1 MIKVA
6 HVMRSY
12 LGQSETFIWQYLHT
26 LKRVVPIVLT
36 GRLENLEQFPLLNG
50 TIKRVYGPR
59 GSTPWV
65 IDNISRRIF
74 RRPFGYIEGI
84 ITRAKISLLHA
95 HFGTAAIIHLP
106 LCLHLGLPLLCTF
119 YGHDL
124 FVEDATNRL
133 SKKYTKLFEK
143 GVHFLVEGPFM
154 KARLVSLGC
163 PEEKIS
169 IQRIALNLEAY
180 PFKVPS
186 WNGSRPVR
194 FLFVGRFVEKKGL
207 EYALK
212 ALSAIRKEFPFQF
225 RIIGGGELEG
235 KLRDLTRDLG
245 LNDEVVWLGIKTHHG
260 VIEELNGCDIL
271 IQPSVTANNG
281 DSEGGAPTII
291 LEAQACGVPIISSEH
306 ADIPYV
312 TAGGR
317 SAMLSPERDV
327 ESLVEN
333 IRVLLTTAEVSA
345 DMNTKGRAHV
355 EQFHN
360 VRNEVQALENIYYRC
375 LMKKETRDGDSRK
388 PLDRH
393 YV

>member
-36 GRLENLEQFPLLNG
+36 GKLENLEQFPLLNG
-50 TIKRVYGPR
+50 KIKRVYGPR
-59 GSTPWV
+59 GSIPWI

-74 RRPFGYIEGI
+74 RRPFGYIEDM
-84 ITRAKISLLHA
+84 ITREKITLLHA
-95 HFGTAAIIHLP
+95 HFGTAANIHLP
-106 LCLHLGLPLLCTF
+106 LCLHLGLPLFCTF

-124 FVEDATNRL
+124 FVEEETNHL
-133 SKKYTKLFEK
+133 SKKYAKLFHK
-143 GVHFLVEGPFM
+143 GSHFLVEGPFM

-180 PFKVPS
+180 PFKFFS
-186 WNGSRPVR
+186 WNGSRPPS

-212 ALSAIRKEFPFQF
+212 ALSAIRKKFTFQF
-225 RIIGGGELEG
+225 RIIGSGELEG

-245 LNDEVVWLGIKTHHG
+245 LNEEVVWLGVKPHLQ
-260 VIEELNGCDIL
+260 VIEELNRCDIL

-291 LEAQACGVPIISSEH
+291 LEAEACGIPIISSEH
-306 ADIPYV
+306 ADIPYI

-333 IRVLLTTAEVSA
+333 IRVLLTKEEVRA
-345 DMNTKGRAHV
+345 DMSTKGRAHV

-375 LMKKETRDGDSRK
+375 LMKKETREGNSGK
-388 PLDRH
+388 PLDGH
-393 YV
+393 